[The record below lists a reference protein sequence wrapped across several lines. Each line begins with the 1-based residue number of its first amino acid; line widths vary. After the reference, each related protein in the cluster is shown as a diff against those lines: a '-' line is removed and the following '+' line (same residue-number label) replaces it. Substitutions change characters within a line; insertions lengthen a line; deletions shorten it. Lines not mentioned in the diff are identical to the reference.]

1 MTDVPE
7 QWRHLSLYDLQTAEA
22 MLRAGRWMYVLFCCQ
37 QAIEKEIKGLI
48 ADKTGELPPRTHN
61 LMRLVDHSGLVPDE
75 GMAQRLRALT
85 AYYIETRYPD
95 EVATL
100 AAQADA
106 ELASDT
112 LRETREVLRWLR
124 SPNPS

>member
-1 MTDVPE
+1 MTDVSG
-7 QWRHLSLYDLQTAEA
+7 QWHQLALYDLETAEA
-22 MLRAGRWMYVLFCCQ
+22 MLRTGRWMYVLFCCQ

-48 ADKTGELPPRTHN
+48 AAKTGELPPRTHN
-61 LMRLVDHSGLVPDE
+61 LMRLAEHCGLVPD
-75 GMAQRLRALT
+75 GYTAQRLRALT

-106 ELASDT
+106 ELARDT
-112 LRETREVLRWLR
+112 LQETREVLRWLS
-124 SPNPS
+124 SPIPS